1 MLTLMP
7 LLLLLTAHSHFTSAY
22 LSAYQSAG
30 GELVEAPLDLSNPC
44 VATVLRSL
52 DARGRFAFSF
62 VNLRA
67 YKLRGLAP
75 AGAAAASDVP
85 HARYP
90 AGEAGMGFAGGF
102 GAAVAGDVV
111 GGGHVQQMFGEHGGF
126 AGGGRDRSRQGALA
140 MARPAA
146 GKGAGVAAG
155 GGSSGGASYNSD
167 NHPSF

>member
-1 MLTLMP
+1 MHAPLLLTP
-7 LLLLLTAHSHFTSAY
+7 LLLLLLLQSLLISYTCQ
-22 LSAYQSAG
+22 QSAG
-30 GELVEAPLDLSNPC
+30 GELVEVPLDLANPC

-67 YKLRGLAP
+67 HKLRGNAP
-75 AGAAAASDVP
+75 AAAAAGSDVP

-90 AGEAGMGFAGGF
+90 AGEVGVGPAGGF
-102 GAAVAGDVV
+102 GAVAGAD
-111 GGGHVQQMFGEHGGF
+111 GSGSSGYHMFGEHSGF
-126 AGGGRDRSRQGALA
+126 GRPRQAAVA

-146 GKGAGVAAG
+146 GNGAGGG